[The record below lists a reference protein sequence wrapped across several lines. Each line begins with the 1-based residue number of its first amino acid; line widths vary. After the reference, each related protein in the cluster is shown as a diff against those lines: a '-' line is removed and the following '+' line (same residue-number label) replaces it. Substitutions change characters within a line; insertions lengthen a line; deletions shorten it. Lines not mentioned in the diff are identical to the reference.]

1 MINRDGKDKIDRDD
15 LFLLMESYKNTIELN
30 TTLLE
35 RQEILSQLQAKLI
48 ESITEVCGNQSRILQ
63 EIKAI
68 PETLSSAAGHLAGE
82 LKRSNDAQIDQLR
95 VLRDQLS
102 QARNAEVKEHAGFN
116 NRLYVAL
123 SGMVC
128 IVLAL
133 IGLLIKII

>member
-48 ESITEVCGNQSRILQ
+48 ESISEVCGNQSKILQ
-63 EIKAI
+63 EIKSI
-68 PETLSSAAGHLAGE
+68 PEALSSAANHLADE
-82 LKRSNDAQIDQLR
+82 LKRMNDAHSKEIQT
-95 VLRDQLS
+95 LRDQLA
-102 QARNAEVKEHAGFN
+102 QQRNAEVKEHAGFN

-123 SGMVC
+123 SGMVG

-133 IGLLIKII
+133 IGLLIKIV